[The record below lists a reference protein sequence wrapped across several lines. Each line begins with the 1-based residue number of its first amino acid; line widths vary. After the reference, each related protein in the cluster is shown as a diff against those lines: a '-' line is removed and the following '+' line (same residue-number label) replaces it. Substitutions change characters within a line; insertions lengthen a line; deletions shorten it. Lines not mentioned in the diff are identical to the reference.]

1 MSSCCD
7 INMETSGQNLNE
19 PYGFFC
25 CAISWTPDLRVL
37 AVFIRIIPH
46 PRDHKHKD
54 REQLVLFFPL
64 LSASLLGSKGSWIFF
79 QPQFCSYLLFL
90 QLKAFKIQPLDDC
103 LTVSSQLTYN
113 PADILDNVCFIIVKV
128 SGRSC
133 GLWRVF
139 TETAKAR
146 GSESSCHGLTTVPIP
161 CPLMLFM
168 SEKEA
173 EEFWSV
179 WVRLSLGR
187 KQVWEKVGLPLWDFF
202 LPFYAIFNWQ
212 LIQCSS
218 SCFYFVH
225 DSNL

>member
-1 MSSCCD
+1 MASFAVQFHELQIWECWLSLSGSSHIQEIISIKTGNNLCCF
-7 INMETSGQNLNE
+7 SLFCQHHYWGQ
-19 PYGFFC
+19 
-25 CAISWTPDLRVL
+25 RVL
-37 AVFIRIIPH
+37 GF
-46 PRDHKHKD
+46 
-54 REQLVLFFPL
+54 
-64 LSASLLGSKGSWIFF
+64 FF

-139 TETAKAR
+139 TETAKAW

-168 SEKEA
+168 SEKEV